1 MGKDLK
7 GKELGVGIVQQ
18 ANGLYAARFTDQ
30 HGKRQT
36 KRFKKLQ
43 ECRQNADSG
52 SLMQPT
58 LINIRILKMPL
69 I

>member
-18 ANGLYAARFTDQ
+18 ANGLYVARFTDQ

-52 SLMQPT
+52 SLMH
-58 LINIRILKMPL
+58 LH
-69 I
+69 